1 MVIHWGHWERM
12 DDVDLTKSRRG
23 YNSIVYDSICMI
35 RMVEPS
41 QTAGREFPVGDIF
54 LPIQVDDRR

>member
-1 MVIHWGHWERM
+1 M

-41 QTAGREFPVGDIF
+41 QTAAREFPVGDIF
-54 LPIQVDDRR
+54 LPIQVDDRRW